1 MGSISD
7 GVAAGP
13 RAAGSHTVDRIDER
27 QAEAERWSAEEL
39 VRWGLEEFHPE
50 VAIASS
56 FGAEDVV
63 LIDIAA
69 RAQKHFRV
77 FTLDTDF
84 LFDETYA
91 LIGQIEARYGIEIER
106 CRSVLTP
113 EEQARQHGEALWGR
127 EQIGRASCRG
137 RCGGRGGT

>member
-7 GVAAGP
+7 SVAARP
-13 RAAGSHTVDRIDER
+13 RAAGSHTADRIAER

-39 VRWGLEEFHPE
+39 VRWGLEECHPE

-77 FTLDTDF
+77 FTLDTDL
-84 LFDETYA
+84 LFDETDPLSRRLAQSY
-91 LIGQIEARYGIEIER
+91 
-106 CRSVLTP
+106 
-113 EEQARQHGEALWGR
+113 
-127 EQIGRASCRG
+127 
-137 RCGGRGGT
+137 

>member
-7 GVAAGP
+7 SVAARP
-13 RAAGSHTVDRIDER
+13 RPAGSHTVDGIAER

-39 VRWGLEEFHPE
+39 VRWGLKEFHPE

-63 LIDIAA
+63 LLDIAA

-77 FTLDTDF
+77 FTLATDF
-84 LFDETYA
+84 LADEAYA
-91 LIGQIEARYGIEIER
+91 LIGQMGRRYGFE
-106 CRSVLTP
+106 
-113 EEQARQHGEALWGR
+113 
-127 EQIGRASCRG
+127 
-137 RCGGRGGT
+137 